1 MKEKVEESSQ
11 RMNEKE
17 EDLMDLEEK
26 VANTQI
32 NLDEK
37 AK

>member
-26 VANTQI
+26 IANRQI